1 MFLSEDT
8 HTATLQSY
16 DRDHWAPLFDL
27 IPKIEATERFGEMV
41 IDEGADKAPAQFP
54 YYSAD
59 DLVSEFFEVLRQISI
74 LVDFDWPKWT
84 EGSAMLNDD
93 AFDYGTVDLAT
104 KCKLLTAIVRSDRF
118 CEGALEA
125 AFRSGLVLKLLKSIE
140 REVGPW

>member
-1 MFLSEDT
+1 MYLSEDT

-16 DRDHWAPLFDL
+16 DRSHWAPLFDL
-27 IPKIEATERFGEMV
+27 IPKIEATDRFGEMV
-41 IDEGADKAPAQFP
+41 IDEGADEAPAQFP

-59 DLVSEFFEVLRQISI
+59 DLVFEFFEVLRQVSV

-84 EGSAMLNDD
+84 EGQAMLDD
-93 AFDYGTVDLAT
+93 ERFDYDTVDLAT

-125 AFRSGLVLKLLKSIE
+125 AFRSGLVLKLLKSIQ
-140 REVGPW
+140 REVGRW